1 MRMPSEVAQLATELS
16 RLERSPLVVLDAIAK
31 LDIGRGRVTVV
42 TGSPGAGKSTLIYKL
57 LFALA
62 QRGERVGA
70 VLIDPSSPVTG
81 GAILGD
87 RLRML
92 ESDDGI
98 FIRSLPA
105 TSSAEGVGFIAP
117 VMAWTLLNRGFD
129 HVFIESVGIGQQELD
144 VGRRGEVL
152 ALVLG
157 PDAGDWVQFI
167 KGGILDLCD
176 LIAVSKADLDTGR
189 LVREIRHSVGLQSFR
204 SQPVPVIAVSSQ
216 SGVGIDDLIIQIDR
230 VHDMD
235 PERRMQSRAAV
246 VDDIILRVVI
256 KQTQVRLREE
266 LSTEISGDWQQRL
279 SVARRF
285 VDRFHIS

>member
-1 MRMPSEVAQLATELS
+1 MSMQSEAARIATELS
-16 RLERSPLVVLDAIAK
+16 RLERSPLAVLDSIGK
-31 LDIGRGRVTVV
+31 LDIGRGKLTVV
-42 TGSPGAGKSTLIYKL
+42 TGSPGAGKSTLIHKL

-81 GAILGD
+81 GAVLGD

-92 ESDDGI
+92 DSNDGI

-105 TSSAEGVGFIAP
+105 ASSAEGVGSIAP

-176 LIAVSKADLDTGR
+176 LIAVSKADLDTGK
-189 LVREIRHSVGLQSFR
+189 LVREIRNSVRLQSFR
-204 SQPVPVIAVSSQ
+204 SRPVTVTAVSSQ
-216 SGVGIDDLIIQIDR
+216 SGKGIDELVMQIYR
-230 VHDMD
+230 AHDMD

-256 KQTQVRLREE
+256 QQTQLRLREE
-266 LSTEISGDWQQRL
+266 LSAIPGGDWQERL
-279 SVARRF
+279 AAARRF
-285 VDRFHIS
+285 VDRFHVS